1 MNAFFC
7 ICATKINLVFLLI
20 FAGAGMGFTLLGS
33 ALWALA
39 EGALVAGDK
48 LLVVSLSVIHF
59 IRFVF
64 LTCLGLWFGVV
75 LHCHAGMVFAA
86 DSTPRYHGLY
96 GQPSCW

>member
-59 IRFVF
+59 IRFF
-64 LTCLGLWFGVV
+64 F
-75 LHCHAGMVFAA
+75 
-86 DSTPRYHGLY
+86 
-96 GQPSCW
+96 

>member
-59 IRFVF
+59 IRFF
-64 LTCLGLWFGVV
+64 SFFFNMLRAVV
-75 LHCHAGMVFAA
+75 RRGSSL
-86 DSTPRYHGLY
+86 P
-96 GQPSCW
+96 CWDGICC